1 MISAAVDLET
11 FIRSE
16 IGRQG
21 KCDLHV
27 FGGPT
32 VSIDAR
38 ALAVLSSILGDIVA
52 STARIDPQAAIAF
65 DVVWSCDHQGQ
76 CVVELSLPSSCG
88 ARGLSGTSAIRSKQ
102 RLELEQSGA
111 GMIRCEM
118 SDSGARIII
127 RCEMSDSGARIIIPA
142 RYIASRRTLE
152 DWSKGQSVD
161 PLRDRSVLVV
171 EDQLLIALDL
181 ETLLLEHGA
190 ASVRLCGTVE
200 DALQSI
206 RMERPDIAILDVNLG
221 STTSFPVA
229 FELQRLGVPLIF
241 ATGYGNE
248 VDVPPALRSIP
259 LVAKPYCLETIR
271 EGLRSTFAV
280 HA

>member
-16 IGRQG
+16 IGRQD

-38 ALAVLSSILGDIVA
+38 ALAVLSSILGDIVS
-52 STARIDPQAAIAF
+52 STARIYPRAAIAF
-65 DVVWSCDHQGQ
+65 DVVWSCDRQGQ
-76 CVVELSLPSSCG
+76 CVVEFSTPSTRSTG
-88 ARGLSGTSAIRSKQ
+88 GTAHTEAIGSKQ
-102 RLELEQSGA
+102 RLGFEQSNA
-111 GMIRCEM
+111 GMIHCEM
-118 SDSGARIII
+118 SD
-127 RCEMSDSGARIIIPA
+127 CGARIIIPA
-142 RYIASRRTLE
+142 RYIASRHAME
-152 DWSKGQSVD
+152 DWSNGAAAD
-161 PLRDRSVLVV
+161 PLKDRSVLVV

-190 ASVRLCGTVE
+190 AAVRLCGSVE
-200 DALQSI
+200 DALRSI
-206 RMERPDIAILDVNLG
+206 KMERPDIAILDVNLG
-221 STTSFPVA
+221 CSTSFPVA

-259 LVAKPYCLETIR
+259 LVAKPYCLQTIR
-271 EGLRSTFAV
+271 QGLLSTSTV

>member
-52 STARIDPQAAIAF
+52 STAKIDPQAAIAF

-88 ARGLSGTSAIRSKQ
+88 ARGLSGTGAIRSKQ

-111 GMIRCEM
+111 GM
-118 SDSGARIII
+118 I